1 MVLYFYIVDIE
12 HDIVVGC
19 DVKETISMF
28 NVILKLYQNSN
39 ECNQLKIFICIKI
52 LCCNGL

>member
-28 NVILKLYQNSN
+28 NVI
-39 ECNQLKIFICIKI
+39 
-52 LCCNGL
+52 